1 MKKYLVSFF
10 LLILVACS
18 VARIGSGKDPA
29 IPKGSF
35 EDTLRFLYSLPSRQ
49 WPKANADA
57 GYEELSILPQ
67 SPLQS
72 SLDSL
77 KHVILLGKTLFF
89 DERLS
94 SSNRISCA
102 SCHKPELSWTDGRPR
117 SIGHDGAMNKR
128 NSPSIQN
135 VWFYH
140 QLFWDGRSHS
150 LEDQAFAPIN
160 SESEMSSDMPRT
172 TGKLR
177 RIKGYEPLFDS
188 AFGDHHIAP
197 ENITEAL
204 AIFQRTIISNKSSFD
219 HFMEGD
225 RNALSDAQ
233 LRGLNLFRT
242 KARCIN
248 CHNGPMFSDNDF
260 HNTGLANFG
269 KANEDMGR
277 FLKTKNDNDK
287 GKFKTPSLRDVA
299 RTGPW
304 MHNGS
309 FTSLEAVLQ
318 HYNDISPGAEM
329 ADKLLQ
335 PLHLSTQEKQ
345 DIIAFLQ
352 SISAEPVK
360 MSLPKMPD

>member
-1 MKKYLVSFF
+1 LKPYFVLFF
-10 LLILVACS
+10 LIILVACS
-18 VARIGSGKDPA
+18 VSKIEDGRQPK
-29 IPKGSF
+29 IPKGTY
-35 EDTLRFLYSLPSRQ
+35 EDTLRFLYSLPSSQ
-49 WPKANADA
+49 WPAATADVDFR
-57 GYEELSILPQ
+57 ELAVLPP
-67 SPLQS
+67 SPLQL

-77 KHVILLGKTLFF
+77 KHIILLGKTLFF

-117 SIGHDGAMNKR
+117 SVGHDGAMNKR
-128 NSPSIQN
+128 NSPSVQN

-160 SESEMSSDMPRT
+160 SESEMSSDMPAT

-177 RIKGYEPLFDS
+177 RIKGYEALFDS
-188 AFGDHHIAP
+188 AFGDHHITP

-204 AIFQRTIISNKSSFD
+204 AVFQRTVISNKSSFD
-219 HFMEGD
+219 NFLLGD
-225 RNALSDAQ
+225 HNALSGEE
-233 LRGLNLFRT
+233 LRGLDLFRT

-248 CHNGPMFSDNDF
+248 CHNGPLLSDNDF

-269 KANEDMGR
+269 KPNEDLGR
-277 FLKTKNDNDK
+277 FWKTKNEADK
-287 GKFKTPSLRDVA
+287 GKFKTPSLRDAVS
-299 RTGPW
+299 TGPW

-309 FTSLEAVLQ
+309 FVSLEEIIQ
-318 HYNDISPGAEM
+318 HYNNIIIDGT

-335 PLHLSTQEKQ
+335 PLHLSAKEQN
-345 DIIAFLQ
+345 DIIAFLRA
-352 SISAEPVK
+352 ISSEPVK
-360 MSLPKMPD
+360 IDLPQMP